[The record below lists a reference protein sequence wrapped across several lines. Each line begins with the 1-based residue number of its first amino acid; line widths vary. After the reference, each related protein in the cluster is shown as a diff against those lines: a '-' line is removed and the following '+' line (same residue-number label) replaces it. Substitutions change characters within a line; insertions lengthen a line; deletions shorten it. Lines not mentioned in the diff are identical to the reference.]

1 MALDKKPNANAN
13 AGAEDE
19 DVAELAPSHLDDKT
33 HAELRMLYAESTET
47 LRFIKNHQW
56 KTVGATLLTYLGLI
70 FIAGWTKAGPEM
82 ANKFMAITI
91 LMATAVIFTLVIYQF
106 WMHNE
111 TTKIDSL
118 NPHMSNLFRDVR
130 AVKSRREGNVHRYT
144 LLLFM
149 SVVVTLGAVVVHL
162 ALARISGG

>member
-1 MALDKKPNANAN
+1 MALDKKPKTEPEAP
-13 AGAEDE
+13 DD
-19 DVAELAPSHLDDKT
+19 DVVEIAPSHLDDKT

-56 KTVGATLLTYLGLI
+56 KTVGATLLVYLGLI

-111 TTKIDSL
+111 MTKIDSL

-162 ALARISGG
+162 ALARITGG

>member
-1 MALDKKPNANAN
+1 MALDKTAKPE
-13 AGAEDE
+13 AGLDEEDA
-19 DVAELAPSHLDDKT
+19 VELEPSHLDDKT

-47 LRFIKNHQW
+47 LRFVKTHQW
-56 KTVGATLLTYLGLI
+56 KTVGATLLTYIGLI
-70 FIAGWTKAGPEM
+70 FIAGWTKAGPDM
-82 ANKFMAITI
+82 ANKLMAITI
-91 LMATAVIFTLVIYQF
+91 LLATAVIFTLVIYQF

-111 TTKIDSL
+111 MSKIDSL

-149 SVVVTLGAVVVHL
+149 TVVVTLGAVVVHL
-162 ALARISGG
+162 ALARIAGG